1 MSNPK
6 PVLDH
11 EPEAVTWARKK
22 AGLTKTAVANELGV
36 ALSLISQIESGKRN
50 ATPAMLLRLAEVFN
64 CPVVVL
70 ERKRHPCVP
79 ADIRPPETNG
89 KAA

>member
-1 MSNPK
+1 MGKPK

-11 EPEAVTWARKK
+11 EPEAVTYARKK
-22 AGLTKTAVANELGV
+22 AQLSMTDVARELGV
-36 ALSLISQIESGKRN
+36 SLALISMIEAGDRN
-50 ATPAMLLRLAEVFN
+50 ATPAMIHRLAEVFN

-70 ERKRHPCVP
+70 ERKKYAPP
-79 ADIRPPETNG
+79 ADG